1 MITPAL
7 ALGLLLLASP
17 SRETVPDDV
26 PAMPRP
32 RVGLALGG
40 GSAKGIAHVGVLK
53 WLEEHHIPVD
63 AIAGTSTGAFIGGA
77 YAAGMSAADIEELM
91 RAADWDLIMRPDIP
105 YRLKSFRR
113 KEDDLEY
120 AIKLE
125 AGLRH
130 GFRLQSGLNP
140 GHRIGLLLSRVAF
153 PYSTVA
159 DFDDLAIPFRCVATD
174 LETGEAVILKDGPL
188 GPALR
193 ASMALPGTFDPV
205 RLNGRLLSD
214 GGILNNVPVD
224 VVRGMGAAVVIAVS
238 VGGQERDT
246 PAETIGAVANRA
258 IGLMM
263 EQLDEPRLRR
273 ADVVILPD
281 LGALGSSDFRQSGAI
296 VALGYAAAQARA
308 EALLPYALSDAEW
321 DKYQRTRAGR
331 ERPKNGP
338 ITFVEVRGV
347 SPEAAIQIADRF
359 DEVLGQSPDPDTIE
373 STLDWVI
380 GLGRHASAMYH
391 RRLRGRDEG
400 LGIEIRDKSYGPPFV
415 KFSLDVDNEDKDVNL
430 TVGARVTVM
439 DPIGAGSEWRIDTS
453 LGSTLGLSTEL
464 LKSLGGRGPLS
475 RGAFLAPRASYVRT
489 TESLY
494 VGSELRAIYSRQR
507 MGAGFDLGWIIGRAT
522 QFRIGYET
530 AFVRNVTRVGDRFP
544 RDQGSEQSAR
554 ARFSY
559 NGQDRAYLPTR
570 GARFNATASW
580 RLDVPDVAR
589 DFGALEA
596 GGSAAF
602 RLSNRQHVALSADAG
617 MSLGGDPPTLY
628 QFTLGGPFRLSS
640 FPPQAFRGSNFA
652 LGRVAYRAAIA
663 RLPDLLGDR
672 LYVTGIVEAGSAF
685 DRAQGARIKTSFS
698 GGLVAD
704 TFLGPFFAG
713 ASVGNGGGVRAYF
726 LIGSLIR

>member
-1 MITPAL
+1 MIIPAL
-7 ALGLLLLASP
+7 ALSLLVLLVPSP
-17 SRETVPDDV
+17 QTPPVGAAPS
-26 PAMPRP
+26 RP

-53 WLEEHHIPVD
+53 WLEEHQIPVD

-77 YAAGMSAADIEELM
+77 YATGLSAAEIEELL
-91 RAADWDLIMRPDIP
+91 RTADWDLIMRPDIP

-125 AGLRH
+125 AGLRQ

-153 PYSTVA
+153 PFSTVA

-174 LETGEAVILKDGPL
+174 LETGEAVVLRDGPL

-224 VVRGMGAAVVIAVS
+224 VARGMGVETVIAVS

-246 PAETIGAVANRA
+246 PAETIGAVASRA

-273 ADVVILPD
+273 ADVVILPE
-281 LGALGSSDFRQSGAI
+281 LGTLGSSDYRKSGAI
-296 VALGYAAAQARA
+296 VALGYAAAAARS
-308 EALLPYALSDAEW
+308 EALLPYALNDVDWAE
-321 DKYQRTRAGR
+321 YRRALALR
-331 ERPKNGP
+331 ERPKSGP
-338 ITFVEVRGV
+338 ISFVEVFGV
-347 SPEAAIQIADRF
+347 SPDAATQIAGRF
-359 DEVLGQSPDPDTIE
+359 DEVLGRSPDPDTIE

-380 GLGRHASAMYH
+380 GLGRHASAMYD
-391 RRLRGRDEG
+391 RRLRGPDEG
-400 LGIEIRDKSYGPPFV
+400 LGIVIRDKSYGPPFV
-415 KFSLDVDNEDKDVNL
+415 KFALDVDNEAKDVDL

-439 DPIGAGSEWRIDTS
+439 DPVGAGSEWRIDTS

-464 LKSLGGRGPLS
+464 LKPLGGRGPLS
-475 RGAFLAPRASYVRT
+475 RAAFLAPRAFYIRT

-494 VGSELRAIYSRQR
+494 AESDLRAIYSRQR
-507 MGAGFDLGWIIGRAT
+507 VGAGFDFGWIIGRAT

-530 AFVRNVTRVGDRFP
+530 AFVRNVIRVGDRFP
-544 RDQGSEQSAR
+544 RDQGSEQSAI

-559 NGQDRAYLPTR
+559 NGQDRAYFPTR
-570 GARFNATASW
+570 GARLNAKATW
-580 RLDVPDVAR
+580 RLDVPEVTR

-596 GGSAAF
+596 GGSVAF
-602 RLSNRQHVALSADAG
+602 RLSRRHHVSFSADAG
-617 MSLGGDPPTLY
+617 LNIGGDPPTLY

-640 FPPQAFRGSNFA
+640 YPPQAFRGTSFA
-652 LGRVAYRAAIA
+652 LGRVAYRTAIG

-672 LYVTGIVEAGSAF
+672 LYLTGIVEVGSAF
-685 DRAQGARIKTSFS
+685 DRASAARVKSSFS
-698 GGLVAD
+698 GGFVAD

-713 ASVGNGGGVRAYF
+713 GSVGSGGDVRAYF
-726 LIGSLIR
+726 LIGSVIR